1 MSDKTIARIAAL
13 LNKADNTDNEHEA
26 DAFLQAAQRIATL
39 ESIDLAKARA
49 HTRSKE
55 ATTPEQREIVIGE
68 RRQRGLTTL
77 IELFLE
83 IAAANDVS
91 VAIAHNNTR
100 VYAHGY
106 RDDIDV
112 VQALYVRLL
121 PQMAIAS
128 RAFLERGEY
137 LREEVPYAVLVRDP
151 GTGAQV
157 WETRY
162 KPMATITARLEFQAG
177 FARRIGR
184 RLSEARR
191 DAEAESCASDNV
203 DSDQGASTELVLT
216 DKRKAVADY
225 YKKYSNTGRRT
236 HRGYRPNNVSFV
248 SRDAGD
254 RAGRNAKL
262 GADTEIARATAALS
276 A

>member
-26 DAFLQAAQRIATL
+26 DAFLKAAQRIATL

-55 ATTPEQREIVIGE
+55 STTPEQREIVIGE

-83 IAAANDVS
+83 IAAANDVR
-91 VAIAHNNTR
+91 VAVAHNNTR

-121 PQMAIAS
+121 PQMAAAS
-128 RAFLERGEY
+128 RAFLARGDY
-137 LREEVPYAVLVRDP
+137 QREEVPYSVRVRD
-151 GTGAQV
+151 
-157 WETRY
+157 R
-162 KPMATITARLEFQAG
+162 
-177 FARRIGR
+177 
-184 RLSEARR
+184 
-191 DAEAESCASDNV
+191 
-203 DSDQGASTELVLT
+203 
-216 DKRKAVADY
+216 
-225 YKKYSNTGRRT
+225 
-236 HRGYRPNNVSFV
+236 
-248 SRDAGD
+248 
-254 RAGRNAKL
+254 
-262 GADTEIARATAALS
+262 
-276 A
+276 

>member
-1 MSDKTIARIAAL
+1 M
-13 LNKADNTDNEHEA
+13 
-26 DAFLQAAQRIATL
+26 
-39 ESIDLAKARA
+39 
-49 HTRSKE
+49 
-55 ATTPEQREIVIGE
+55 
-68 RRQRGLTTL
+68 
-77 IELFLE
+77 E
-83 IAAANDVS
+83 IASANDVS

-100 VYAHGY
+100 VYAHGF

-121 PQMAIAS
+121 PQMAVAS
-128 RAFLERGEY
+128 RAFLARGDY
-137 LREEVPYAVLVRDP
+137 QREEVPYSVLVRDH

-177 FARRIGR
+177 FAQRIGR
-184 RLSEARR
+184 RLWEARR
-191 DAEAESCASDNV
+191 DAEAESRAADPV
-203 DSDQGASTELVLT
+203 DTGQVGSTELVLA
-216 DKRKAVADY
+216 DKRKAVTDY

-236 HRGYRPNNVSFV
+236 HRGYRPNTVSYV

-254 RAGRNAKL
+254 RAGLRAKL
-262 GADTEIARATAALS
+262 GADTEIAHSRAALS

>member
-26 DAFLQAAQRIATL
+26 DAFLKAAQRIATL

-55 ATTPEQREIVIGE
+55 STTPEQREIVIGE

-83 IAAANDVS
+83 IAAANDVR
-91 VAIAHNNTR
+91 VAVAHNNTL

-121 PQMAIAS
+121 PQMAAAS
-128 RAFLERGEY
+128 RAFLARGDY
-137 LREEVPYAVLVRDP
+137 QREEVPYSVLVRDR

-162 KPMATITARLEFQAG
+162 KPMATITARLEFQVG
-177 FARRIGR
+177 FARRIGQ
-184 RLSEARR
+184 RLWEARR
-191 DAEAESCASDNV
+191 DAEAESRATDPI
-203 DSDQGASTELVLT
+203 DPGQGASTELVLA

-236 HRGYRPNNVSFV
+236 HRGYRPNTVSFV

-254 RAGRNAKL
+254 RAGQRAKL
-262 GADTEIARATAALS
+262 GADTEIAHAKAALS

>member
-26 DAFLQAAQRIATL
+26 DAFLKTAQRIATL

-55 ATTPEQREIVIGE
+55 ASTPEQREIVIGE
-68 RRQRGLTTL
+68 PRQKGLITL
-77 IELFLE
+77 VELFLE
-83 IAAANDVS
+83 IAEANDVS

-100 VYAHGY
+100 VYAHGF

-121 PQMAIAS
+121 PQMAVAS
-128 RAFLERGEY
+128 RAFLARGDY
-137 LREEVPYAVLVRDP
+137 QREEVPYSVLVRDRD
-151 GTGAQV
+151 TGAQV

-162 KPMATITARLEFQAG
+162 KPMATITARLEFQVA
-177 FARRIGR
+177 FARRIGG
-184 RLSEARR
+184 RLWEARR

-203 DSDQGASTELVLT
+203 DSGQGASTELALA
-216 DKRKAVADY
+216 DKRKAVAAY
-225 YKKYSNTGRRT
+225 YEKYSNTGRRT

-254 RAGRNAKL
+254 RAGQRATL
-262 GADTEIARATAALS
+262 GADAEIAHAKAALS